1 MWMHPTRVRNVLGCC
16 QARSALSK
24 THTDAF
30 QLVRT
35 AEIRPRDGFE
45 GFAAVFATGLGFNLA
60 GHSTTAKN
68 FAAACSRHS
77 VRGLRKN
84 MDFRRLLENIDSSK
98 TELWTI
104 LNIFVCIF
112 DVFSVPINSTTR
124 EI

>member
-1 MWMHPTRVRNVLGCC
+1 MLSNSSGLLRYGPETVLRGS
-16 QARSALSK
+16 QRFLPPVWA
-24 THTDAF
+24 
-30 QLVRT
+30 
-35 AEIRPRDGFE
+35 
-45 GFAAVFATGLGFNLA
+45 FNLA
-60 GHSTTAKN
+60 GHSTTAKKI
-68 FAAACSRHS
+68 AAACPRHS

-112 DVFSVPINSTTR
+112 DVFSVPINSSTR